1 MFALVTAKTIR
12 ATAYRLRLAIYK
24 TKLPKKKNFIGTMLQ
39 HTDKYNQIEFSSKL
53 SIVNAFRQLV
63 STTLLVEF
71 SVMQFTID
79 LQQNS

>member
-1 MFALVTAKTIR
+1 
-12 ATAYRLRLAIYK
+12 
-24 TKLPKKKNFIGTMLQ
+24 MLQ
-39 HTDKYNQIEFSSKL
+39 HTDMYNQIEFSSKL
-53 SIVNAFRQLV
+53 TIVNAFRQLV